1 MSKFTH
7 VDKDGN
13 AVMVDV
19 SKKNETERLAIA
31 EGYIFMNEMCL
42 KMIEEGTHKKGD
54 VLTVAQVAGVMAA
67 KKTSDM
73 IPLTHNINLTNVKVT
88 FEKVEGGYKA
98 KSEVKCKGVTG
109 VEMEALHAVSVA
121 LLTIYDMAKA
131 VDKKMVIKDIHLVE
145 KHGGKS
151 GDFYF

>member
-1 MSKFTH
+1 MSSFSH
-7 VDKDGN
+7 IDKNGN
-13 AVMVDV
+13 AHMVDV
-19 SKKNETERLAIA
+19 SKKEPTERLAIA
-31 EGYIFMNEMCL
+31 EGYIFMSEECQ

-67 KKTSDM
+67 QKTSDM
-73 IPLTHNINLTNVKVT
+73 IPMTHNINLTNAKVS
-88 FEKVEGGYKA
+88 FEKVDGGYKA
-98 KSEVKCKGVTG
+98 IAEVKCNGVTG

-131 VDKKMVIKDIHLVE
+131 VDKKMIIKDVHLVE

>member
-1 MSKFTH
+1 MAEFSH
-7 VDKDGN
+7 IDKNGN
-13 AVMVDV
+13 AHMVDV
-19 SKKNETERLAIA
+19 SSKEVTERIAKAI
-31 EGYIFMNEMCL
+31 GYIYMSDECQ

-73 IPLTHNINLTNVKVT
+73 IPMTHNINLTNVKVT
-88 FEKVEGGYKA
+88 FTKVDGGYECEA
-98 KSEVKCKGVTG
+98 IVKCSGVTG

-121 LLTIYDMAKA
+121 LLTVYDMAKA
-131 VDKKMVIKDIHLVE
+131 VDKRMIIKDIHLVE

>member
-1 MSKFTH
+1 MSEFSH
-7 VDKDGN
+7 FDKNGN
-13 AVMVDV
+13 AYMVDV
-19 SKKNETERLAIA
+19 SKKNVTERTAIA
-31 EGYIFMNEMCL
+31 EGHISMSRECYE
-42 KMIEEGTHKKGD
+42 MIENGTHKKGD

-67 KKTSDM
+67 KRTSEM
-73 IPLTHNINLTNVKVT
+73 IPMTHNISLTNVKVT
-88 FEKVEGGYKA
+88 FEAVDDGFLA
-98 KSEVKCKGVTG
+98 RSEVKCLGVTG
-109 VEMEALHAVSVA
+109 VEMEALHSVSVA